1 MRACCATRVVYQKTL
16 HWLYRLVNVTK
27 NLEGGTLLNYFPTKV
42 LFSTQLP
49 GNYKRRGQ
57 ESLSLTD
64 ISIKTWLVSKLSKH
78 ISAHTREHIRT
89 AACILYLRS
98 GDDKCWPSGRVNVD
112 MMKKILQRLAGCVRL
127 VSIILRGG
135 GGCATPRPLII
146 KPLHLREHR
155 KWKAGLIG
163 TACTGGE
170 NLKNP
175 NQLILTLYSRCSS
188 VISYWAAVRGTSA
201 AKDSRQLLDQS
212 F

>member
-1 MRACCATRVVYQKTL
+1 MIVLTCECDKESWGRNSFELFSHQSVIFYSTTGELQKERPRKPELDRYLNKNLTRVKTEQTHL
-16 HWLYRLVNVTK
+16 CT
-27 NLEGGTLLNYFPTKV
+27 
-42 LFSTQLP
+42 
-49 GNYKRRGQ
+49 YKR
-57 ESLSLTD
+57 TY
-64 ISIKTWLVSKLSKH
+64 
-78 ISAHTREHIRT
+78 IRT

-135 GGCATPRPLII
+135 GGCATSRPLII

-163 TACTGGE
+163 TGCTTGGE
-170 NLKNP
+170 NLK
-175 NQLILTLYSRCSS
+175 
-188 VISYWAAVRGTSA
+188 
-201 AKDSRQLLDQS
+201 KS